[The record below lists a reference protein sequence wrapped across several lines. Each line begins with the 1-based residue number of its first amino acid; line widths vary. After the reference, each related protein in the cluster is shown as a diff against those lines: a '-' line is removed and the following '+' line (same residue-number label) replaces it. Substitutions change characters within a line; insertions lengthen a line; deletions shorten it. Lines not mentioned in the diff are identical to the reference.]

1 MVVEE
6 GQARLYDLKP
16 ASCQSIQLLS
26 PSEYSLGS
34 ITSTEN
40 SSSTDPHITE
50 SASVDRCLGSLANT
64 RYRYNLSN
72 SMAGGLDAIGQS
84 GADQTIFESSSSLKD
99 STNLEIMPRR
109 RRAASLS
116 NIEFPRKVNDKKN
129 RKR

>member
-16 ASCQSIQLLS
+16 AFCQSVQLLS

-34 ITSTEN
+34 ATSTEH
-40 SSSTDPHITE
+40 SGSPDPYIIE
-50 SASVDRCLGSLANT
+50 SASMDRCLGSLANS

-72 SMAGGLDAIGQS
+72 SMAGGLDAIAQNNTE
-84 GADQTIFESSSSLKD
+84 QNVFESSGSFKD
-99 STNLEIMPRR
+99 GNLENIPRR

-116 NIEFPRKVNDKKN
+116 NIEFPGKANDKKN